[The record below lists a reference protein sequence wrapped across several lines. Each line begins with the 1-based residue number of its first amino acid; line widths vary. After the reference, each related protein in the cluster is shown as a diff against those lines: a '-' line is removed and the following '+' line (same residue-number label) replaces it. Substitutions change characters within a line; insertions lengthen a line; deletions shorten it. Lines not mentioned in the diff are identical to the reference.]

1 MLLFEHNLLNRTNTH
16 YPSKL
21 RLPYILKLSNTR
33 LKKRQPQKQDQQNQS
48 LRVYPICQFESRN
61 LFFQMISNKASSPGS
76 AQSVVSYDV
85 RRKLDSLFFTWMSDK
100 TTQNRIR
107 ELIGNNN
114 DTTLTADSNSDISFT
129 QPSPPLSPKSTKNKK
144 SFKKTTSP
152 LRSPRSPPPRS
163 PKGNKNTTSS
173 SASTKTVSPSSS
185 PLKKESSATSNEL
198 PRTSLD
204 EFKLDNHPP
213 QAPSSPPAT
222 TTSET
227 KTDASILNKTD
238 EAIKNEATAPTAPAT
253 SLIKT
258 FWVPN
263 EGGRGRGKR
272 LIRDTLSNRAAEI
285 TTLFAEY
292 PKGMS
297 HENFVAVTKDLC
309 NLPSFFSTPLHI
321 RVRYL
326 WLEKIET
333 EMKNGTETKSSES
346 KTKKMDAKMFK
357 KMKKELM
364 MEEGLGEFFFCL
376 KNEESVL

>member
-364 MEEGLGEFFFCL
+364 MEEGLGEFFFFVE
-376 KNEESVL
+376 K